1 MKLIDRYILNSFLW
15 NFAGIIF
22 ICLIVF
28 LVYLLIDK
36 YEDILSNSP
45 PLYYVVLYF
54 LNSLPFLLI
63 EVMPL
68 AVAIAVLLTIGNMAR
83 NYEFLALLMSGISQ
97 ARLAQPLLAMST
109 IIAFIIFLGNE
120 LIVPGCEQRA
130 RFFEKAYLEGKGE
143 QILTR
148 TKNIILKGK
157 DTRIYNLKDYNSML
171 KLMTRPVIVDA
182 TQDGSGIQK
191 IMRAEKAEFVRDE
204 KDEGIWRFYGLEI
217 QEFYE
222 QGELKETQ
230 AFTQPVDLALEDNL
244 DKLLAYRKNPEEMN
258 LWELQSY
265 LSILKQRGEKVGRY
279 ATDLHIKL
287 AFPLAAILVMI
298 ICFSFASKMQL
309 GNLVINFS
317 QAMVLVVAY
326 YALIAFTR
334 ALGHNL
340 VLPAVIAA
348 WSPIVI
354 FALLGIIIFKYNS
367 I

>member
-1 MKLIDRYILNSFLW
+1 
-15 NFAGIIF
+15 
-22 ICLIVF
+22 
-28 LVYLLIDK
+28 
-36 YEDILSNSP
+36 
-45 PLYYVVLYF
+45 
-54 LNSLPFLLI
+54 
-63 EVMPL
+63 
-68 AVAIAVLLTIGNMAR
+68 AIAVLLTVGNMAR
-83 NYEFLALLMSGISQ
+83 NYELLALLMSGISQ
-97 ARLAQPLLAMST
+97 VRLAQPLLAMAVT
-109 IIAFIIFLGNE
+109 IAVLIFCGNE

-130 RFFEKAYLEGKGE
+130 RFFEKAYIEGKGE

-171 KLMTRPVIVDA
+171 KSMTNPIIVDT
-182 TQDGSGIQK
+182 TQDGGGIQK
-191 IMRAEKAEFVRDE
+191 ILRAERAEFVRDE
-204 KDEGIWRFYGLEI
+204 KDQGIWRFYGLEI
-217 QEFYE
+217 QEFDE
-222 QGELKETQ
+222 QAELKKVQT
-230 AFTQPVDLALEDNL
+230 FTQPVELALEDNL

-258 LWELQSY
+258 LWELHNY
-265 LSILKQRGEKVGRY
+265 LSILKQRGEKIGRY

-287 AFPLAAILVMI
+287 AFPLAAILVMV

-309 GNLVINFS
+309 GNLVINFA

-348 WSPIVI
+348 WSPTII
-354 FALLGIIIFKYNS
+354 FALLGVIIFKYNS